1 MKNED
6 QWSDANNPIM
16 GRDGFSPEL
25 PAALAKG
32 ANGSLSWGLK
42 LLMFMLKG
50 VKIGQLDVHL
60 PNGETRHFRG
70 TERPELHGVLN
81 IRDSAM
87 IRHVLKNGEV
97 GFGEAYLDGLWDSPD
112 LASLLAVMYLNEP
125 HYLGPYE
132 KNFVARFLGWL
143 KHKGRANTKRKA
155 VENIQFH
162 YDLGNEFYKMWL
174 DETMAYSSGVFSSR
188 AESIGSPSGVFG
200 REESMSAPNG
210 VCIQPNQTLMDAQT
224 NKFKL
229 MYERLDL
236 KPEHTLLEIGSGWG
250 GFAIYAAK
258 NSGCRVHSI
267 TLSQEQFDEARRRAE
282 VAGVDDR
289 VTFELRDYRD
299 VSGQYDRV
307 VSIEMYEAVGEEFWP
322 TYFDAIQRAL
332 KPGGRAAIQGITI
345 HPEIFDSYR
354 TKIDFIQ
361 KYIFPGGM
369 LATPGVFMDVA
380 AKAGLNSDNLRFFAK
395 DYADTLAAWHRN
407 VLAVRESI
415 VNQFD
420 ERFLRM
426 WRYYL
431 AYCECG
437 FRVER
442 VNLMQITLL
451 KN

>member
-1 MKNED
+1 MDKED
-6 QWSDANNPIM
+6 LNNQTPPLDRIM
-16 GRDGFSPEL
+16 NRDGFSPDFRGQL
-25 PAALAKG
+25 VRGRKPPALG
-32 ANGSLSWGLK
+32 WGLRAF
-42 LLMFMLKG
+42 MFMLKG
-50 VKIGQLDVHL
+50 IRYGELVVNL
-60 PNGETRHFRG
+60 PNGETRTFNG
-70 TERPELHGVLN
+70 SERADLRGVLN
-81 IRDSAM
+81 IRSGAVM
-87 IRHVLKNGEV
+87 RHVLANGEV
-97 GFGEAYLDGLWDSPD
+97 GFGEAYLEGLWDSPD
-112 LASLLAVMYLNEP
+112 LTSLLTVLYLNEP

-132 KNFVARFLGWL
+132 KNFVMRFLGWL
-143 KHKGRANTKRKA
+143 KHKSRANTKTQARK
-155 VENIQFH
+155 NIEYH

-174 DETMAYSSGVFSSR
+174 DDTMAYSSGMF
-188 AESIGSPSGVFG
+188 
-200 REESMSAPNG
+200 
-210 VCIQPNQTLMDAQT
+210 IQPNETLMESQL

-250 GFAIYAAK
+250 GFAIYAAL

-267 TLSQEQFDEARRRAE
+267 TLSQEQLAEARLRAE
-282 VAGVDDR
+282 KAGLSDR
-289 VTFELRDYRD
+289 ITFELRDYRD
-299 VSGQYDRV
+299 VTEKYDRV

-322 TYFDAIQRAL
+322 VYFKAIEKAL

-345 HPEIFDSYR
+345 HPEMFDNYR

-380 AKAGLNSDNLRFFAK
+380 AKAGLKSDNPQFFAK
-395 DYADTLAAWHRN
+395 DYADTLAHWHRN
-407 VLAVRESI
+407 VLAVRDK
-415 VNQFD
+415 VVQQFD

-431 AYCECG
+431 SYCECG

-451 KN
+451 K